1 MLAAAMGVTVPA
13 ESVNA
18 EAAIGYA
25 TARCDETPV
34 RAARDFTQQA
44 GTAIAPPYKPH
55 RYRADRRATH
65 HGQKDAA
72 RSFHGAAWGQI
83 FKDRVEFGAGNLG
96 RRAAARQVKRGC
108 FATWCGAHD
117 QSPVS
122 HRRKMRARFRDQA
135 EPRLI
140 VTLNICNL

>member
-1 MLAAAMGVTVPA
+1 MLAAAMGAAVTMPV
-13 ESVNA
+13 ESATA
-18 EAAIGYA
+18 EAAMGYA

-72 RSFHGAAWGQI
+72 RAFHGAVSGWI
-83 FKDRVEFGAGNLG
+83 FKGWVEFGAGNLG

-108 FATWCGAHD
+108 FATWSATEGKCTQGSAIKPHPASNCHFKCM
-117 QSPVS
+117 QPVV
-122 HRRKMRARFRDQA
+122 K
-135 EPRLI
+135 
-140 VTLNICNL
+140 